1 MRDFAGQALATRLL
15 HFGIQGFHSRPAHS
29 SLGRFAVFAFI
40 SSSNYKVHKAPRKYL
55 RSGKNLREKA
65 PMHSYRG
72 FLLILVSGIILLASM
87 IPEPRPVNAQQ
98 GQRLVESVEISG
110 NRRLRKDD
118 VLYYVQT
125 RPGDVYNE
133 QQVQRDLQA
142 ILALGFFDKTATRVL
157 IEEGARGGV
166 NVIFEVKEL
175 PIIRDLQFEGL
186 KSVQES
192 DVLKAFRERRVGIS
206 KESTYDPVKARNA
219 IRVLKELL
227 AARGHPNATI
237 EEKRDEVSATS
248 TALTFVINEGERV
261 RVVEVQFEG
270 NTVFSDGK
278 LRGAMKYVKEAGLIT
293 RFKGQDILDRQ
304 KLEFD
309 LRNVDNY
316 MRSKGYLQARHGE
329 PRVEG
334 VGPRRTGFPILPLP
348 FLSSVDEGLRVTV
361 PIVEGKLYRIG
372 EMKIEGNSIFSEQ
385 NVRDVIGLN
394 KGDVANGEKI
404 GKALFENLKKY
415 YGAQGFIEYTAE
427 PTPTF
432 KENPQKPDEGIVD
445 FVITIEE
452 GKQFSLR
459 RLEFIGNTFTRDNV
473 LRREVLVNEGDIY
486 NQTAWEYSIIKLNQL
501 GYFDPIDKDK
511 DADFRTND
519 EEATV
524 DVNLKVT
531 ERGRQQISFN
541 GGLSGIGGSFF
552 GLEYSTNNLLGRGEI
567 LSLNMSAG
575 NRQKY
580 LQFSFTEPYIK
591 NRPITA
597 GFSLFGYTQKFF
609 GEGTFLSQNLEAQQ
623 GLLGSQIDFL
633 NVSDENLFT
642 RTSYGGSLF
651 ASAPLSEFYRK
662 RRFTQ
667 FSRVGMSYQFST
679 STVTDPEANTDPNN
693 PARFIPVVYSQPNIL
708 TSRATASFAYDTRNA
723 SIDPTSGRELS
734 AQFALAGLGGDVR
747 TYQPTLSYSQFFPVR
762 RKRSERPEVFGFRI
776 IAGTVGS
783 FAISNKV
790 KNAQSLAFVDGVP
803 IFERYFLGDEFTIRG
818 YNVRSISPL
827 APLDTFITSQNVVI
841 ATNPTETP
849 VPVPGLPASIA
860 SIGVFTGASG
870 SNMVQLPRSFTPI
883 GGDTQILGNF
893 EYRIPIIGNT
903 VGLAAFADI
912 GSAFNLR
919 GKDDQ
924 LFSSNFLDDQPFLST
939 VGFIRCPRSPFTI
952 ERVSLTT
959 LAACNANA
967 DLAVV
972 GFGGIPGLVV
982 RDNRLVT
989 QQELDN
995 ARSLGAFDP
1004 VTGLPFGFQR
1014 VFLRGQAQT
1023 NTAVRISQSIFSKLG
1038 DYRASLGM
1046 EVRVQV
1052 PVINVPFRL
1061 IFAYN
1066 PRAREDQIIDG
1077 FPFIFNEKKRVVRFS
1092 VGRTF

>member
-1 MRDFAGQALATRLL
+1 M
-15 HFGIQGFHSRPAHS
+15 
-29 SLGRFAVFAFI
+29 
-40 SSSNYKVHKAPRKYL
+40 
-55 RSGKNLREKA
+55 
-65 PMHSYRG
+65 
-72 FLLILVSGIILLASM
+72 LLASTVF
-87 IPEPRPVNAQQ
+87 ITRSVGAQ
-98 GQRLVESVEISG
+98 GQRLVESVDITG

-118 VLYYVQT
+118 ILYYVQT
-125 RPGDVYNE
+125 RPGDPYNE

-157 IEEGARGGV
+157 TEDGARGGI

-186 KSVQES
+186 KSVPES

-206 KESTYDPVKARNA
+206 KESIYDPVKARNA

-227 AARGHPNATI
+227 AASGHPNATV
-237 EEKRDEVSATS
+237 EERTDEVSATS
-248 TALTFVINEGERV
+248 TALTFVINEGDRV
-261 RVVEVQFEG
+261 RVVEIQFEG
-270 NTVFSDGK
+270 NQIFSDGK
-278 LRGAMKYVKEAGLIT
+278 LRGSMQLVKEAGLIS
-293 RFKGQDILDRQ
+293 RFRGQDILDRQ
-304 KLEFD
+304 KLEYD

-334 VGPRRTGFPILPLP
+334 VGRRRTGFPILPLP

-361 PIVEGKLYRIG
+361 PIVEGKLFRIG
-372 EMKIEGNSIFSEQ
+372 EMKIEGNSIFSEDTIRQ
-385 NVRDVIGLN
+385 VIGLN

-415 YGAQGFIEYTAE
+415 YGQQGFIEYTAE

-432 KENPQKPDEGIVD
+432 KDNPQKPDEGIVD
-445 FVITIEE
+445 FLITIEE

-459 RLEFIGNTFTRDNV
+459 RLEFLGNTFTRDNV
-473 LRREVLVNEGDIY
+473 LRREVLLNEGDIY

-511 DADFRTND
+511 DADFRTNE

-524 DVNLKVT
+524 DVNLKVA

-567 LSLNMSAG
+567 LSINLSAG

-580 LQFSFTEPYIK
+580 LQLSFTEPYIK

-597 GFSLFGYTQKFF
+597 GFSVFGYTQKFF
-609 GEGTFLSQNLEAQQ
+609 GEGTFLSQNIDAQQ
-623 GLLGSQIDFL
+623 GLSGSQLDFL

-642 RTSYGGSLF
+642 RTSYGASVF

-667 FSRVGMSYQFST
+667 FSRVGLSYQFST
-679 STVTDPEANTDPNN
+679 SSVTDPEVNQDPEN
-693 PARFIPVVYSQPNIL
+693 PSAFIPVIYSQPNII
-708 TSRATASFAYDTRNA
+708 TSRLTGSFNYDTRNA
-723 SIDPTSGRELS
+723 SIDPTSGREFSMSL
-734 AQFALAGLGGDVR
+734 ALAGLAGDVR
-747 TYQPTLSYSQFFPVR
+747 TYQPTIQYSQFIAVR

-783 FAISNKV
+783 FATSQKV
-790 KNAQSLAFVDGVP
+790 RNAQSLAFVDGVP
-803 IFERYFLGDEFTIRG
+803 IFERFFLGDEFSIRG

-827 APLDTFITSQNVVI
+827 APLDTFITSQNVVL
-841 ATNPTETP
+841 ATNGAGDPEP
-849 VPVPGLPASIA
+849 IPNLPASLA
-860 SIGVFTGASG
+860 NVGLFTGVSGANTAS
-870 SNMVQLPRSFTPI
+870 LPRSFTPI
-883 GGDTQILGNF
+883 GADTQILGNF
-893 EYRIPIIGNT
+893 EYRIPLIGST

-919 GKDDQ
+919 SKSDQ
-924 LFSSNFLDDQPFLST
+924 IFSSNFLPDQPFLST
-939 VGFIRCPRSPFTI
+939 VGVIRCPRSPLGF
-952 ERVSLTT
+952 EFPSLST
-959 LAACNANA
+959 LAACNANS
-967 DLAVV
+967 DLALVA
-972 GFGGIPGLVV
+972 GGLVL

-989 QQELDN
+989 TQELEN
-995 ARSLGAFDP
+995 ARNNGPFDP
-1004 VTGLPFGFQR
+1004 ITGLPFGFQR
-1014 VFLRGQAQT
+1014 VFLRGDAQT
-1023 NTAVRISQSIFSKLG
+1023 TTAVRLSESLFSKFG

-1066 PRAREDQIIDG
+1066 PKARENQIIDG
-1077 FPFIFNEKKRVVRFS
+1077 FPFIFNEKKRVIRFS

>member
-1 MRDFAGQALATRLL
+1 
-15 HFGIQGFHSRPAHS
+15 
-29 SLGRFAVFAFI
+29 
-40 SSSNYKVHKAPRKYL
+40 
-55 RSGKNLREKA
+55 
-65 PMHSYRG
+65 MHSYRG
-72 FLLILVSGIILLASM
+72 FLLTLVSGIVLLAS
-87 IPEPRPVNAQQ
+87 IFCSARVVSAQQ
-98 GQRLVESVEISG
+98 TPTQRLVESVDIIN

-118 VLYYVQT
+118 LIYYIQT
-125 RPGDVYNE
+125 RPGDPYDAS
-133 QQVQRDLQA
+133 QVERDLQT
-142 ILALGFFDKTATRVL
+142 LLSLGFFEKTATRAY

-166 NVIFEVKEL
+166 NVVFDVREL
-175 PIIRDLQFEGL
+175 PIIRDLQFDGL
-186 KSVQES
+186 KSVPES

-206 KESTYDPVKARNA
+206 KESIYDPVKARTA

-227 AARGHPNATI
+227 AAKGHPNATI
-237 EEKRDEVSATS
+237 EERREEVSNTS

-261 RVVEVQFEG
+261 RVVEIQFEG
-270 NTVFSDGK
+270 NTVFSDGA

-293 RFKGQDILDRQ
+293 RFKGMDILHRE
-304 KLEFD
+304 KLDFD

-334 VGPRRTGFPILPLP
+334 VGPRRTGFPVLPLP

-361 PIVEGKLYRIG
+361 PIVEGKVYRIG
-372 EMKIEGNSIFSEQ
+372 EMKIEGNSIFSEPTI
-385 NVRDVIGLN
+385 RAVIGLN

-415 YGAQGFIEYTAE
+415 YGQQGFIEYTAE

-432 KENPQKPDEGIVD
+432 KDNPQKPEEGIVD

-473 LRREVLVNEGDIY
+473 LRREVLLNEGDIY
-486 NQTAWEYSIIKLNQL
+486 NQSAWEYSIIKLNQL

-511 DADFRTND
+511 DADFKTNE
-519 EEATV
+519 EEAQV

-567 LSLNMSAG
+567 LSINLSAG

-609 GEGTFLSQNLEAQQ
+609 GEGTFLSQNTEAQQ
-623 GLLGSQIDFL
+623 GLSGNQLDFL
-633 NVSDENLFT
+633 NVSEENLFT
-642 RTSYGGSLF
+642 RTSFGGSLF
-651 ASAPLSEFYRK
+651 ISAPLSEFYRK

-667 FSRVGMSYQFST
+667 FSRVGLSYQLST
-679 STVTDPEANTDPNN
+679 SSVKDPEVNEDPNN
-693 PARFIPVVYSQPNIL
+693 PTAFIPVVYKQPDII
-708 TSRATASFAYDTRNA
+708 TSRITGTFAYDTRNA
-723 SIDPTSGRELS
+723 SIDPTQGRELS
-734 AQFALAGLGGDVR
+734 LQMALAGLGGDVR
-747 TYQPTLSYSQFFPVR
+747 TYQPTLTYSHFIPVR
-762 RKRSERPEVFGFRI
+762 RKRSDRPEVFGFRI

-783 FAISNKV
+783 FATSSKV
-790 KNAQSLAFVDGVP
+790 KEANSLAFVDGIP
-803 IFERYFLGDEFTIRG
+803 IFERYFLGDEFSIRG

-827 APLDTFITSQNVVI
+827 APLDTYITSRNVVV
-841 ATNPTETP
+841 ASNAVGTP
-849 VPVPGLPASIA
+849 LPVPGVPPGLAA
-860 SIGVFTGASG
+860 IGTFTGVSG
-870 SNMVQLPRSFTPI
+870 SNVAQLPRSFTPI
-883 GGDTQILGNF
+883 GGDTQVLGNF
-893 EYRIPIIGNT
+893 EYRIPIIGNI

-912 GSAFNLR
+912 GTSFNLR
-919 GKDDQ
+919 SKTDQ
-924 LFSSNFLDDQPFLST
+924 FFSSSFLTDQPFLQS
-939 VGFIRCPRSPFTI
+939 VGLVRCQRAPGGVVFA
-952 ERVSLTT
+952 SLSS
-959 LAACNANA
+959 LAACNNFT
-967 DLAVV
+967 DLALVN
-972 GFGGIPGLVV
+972 GSGLVM
-982 RDNRLVT
+982 RDNRMVT
-989 QQELDN
+989 TQELDS
-995 ARSLGAFDP
+995 ARNLGPFDP
-1004 VTGLPFGFQR
+1004 STGLPFGFQQ
-1014 VFLRGQAQT
+1014 VFLRGEAQT
-1023 NTAVRISQSIFSKLG
+1023 NTAVRLSQSLFAKFG

-1066 PRAREDQIIDG
+1066 PKARQDQIIDG
-1077 FPFIFNEKKRVVRFS
+1077 FPFIFNEKKKVMRFS

>member
-1 MRDFAGQALATRLL
+1 M
-15 HFGIQGFHSRPAHS
+15 
-29 SLGRFAVFAFI
+29 
-40 SSSNYKVHKAPRKYL
+40 Y
-55 RSGKNLREKA
+55 
-65 PMHSYRG
+65 SYRG
-72 FLLILVSGIILLASM
+72 FLLMFVSGIVLLISM
-87 IPEPRPVNAQQ
+87 ISAPRLVSAQQ
-98 GQRLVESVEISG
+98 TQRLVESVDITG

-125 RPGDVYNE
+125 RPGDPYNE

-142 ILALGFFDKTATRVL
+142 ILALGFFDKTKTRVL
-157 IEEGARGGV
+157 TEEGARGGI
-166 NVIFEVKEL
+166 NVIFEVREL

-186 KSVQES
+186 KSVPES
-192 DVLKAFRERRVGIS
+192 DVLKTFRERRVGVS
-206 KESTYDPVKARNA
+206 KESIYDPVKVQNA

-227 AARGHPNATI
+227 AAHGHPNATV
-237 EEKRDEVSATS
+237 EKQLEEVSNTS
-248 TALTFVINEGERV
+248 TALTFVIHEGERV
-261 RVVEVQFEG
+261 RVVEIQFEG
-270 NTVFSDGK
+270 NNVFSDGK
-278 LRGAMKYVKEAGLIT
+278 LRGAMKLVKEAGLIT

-304 KLEFD
+304 KLDYD

-361 PIVEGKLYRIG
+361 PIVEGRIYRIG
-372 EMKIEGNSIFSEQ
+372 EMKIEGNSIFSEDAI
-385 NVRDVIGLN
+385 RGYIGLN

-404 GKALFENLKKY
+404 GKALFENLKKV
-415 YGAQGFIEYTAE
+415 YGSQGFIEYTAE

-432 KENPQKPDEGIVD
+432 KDNPQKPDEGIVD

-473 LRREVLVNEGDIY
+473 LRREVLLNEGDIY
-486 NQTAWEYSIIKLNQL
+486 NQNAWEYSIIKLNQL

-511 DADFRTND
+511 DADFKTNE

-524 DVNLKVT
+524 DLNLKVT

-567 LSLNMSAG
+567 LSLNISAG

-580 LQFSFTEPYIK
+580 LQFSFTEPYIN

-609 GEGTFLSQNLEAQQ
+609 GEGTFLSQNLNAQQ
-623 GLLGSQIDFL
+623 GLSGSQLDFL
-633 NVSDENLFT
+633 NVSEENLFT

-651 ASAPLSEFYRK
+651 LSAPLSEFYRK

-667 FSRVGMSYQFST
+667 FSRVGASYSFST
-679 STVTDPEANTDPNN
+679 SSVTDPKVNLDPNN
-693 PARFIPVVYSQPNIL
+693 PTQFIPVVYTQPNIL
-708 TSRATASFAYDTRNA
+708 TSRGTVSFTYDTRNA
-723 SIDPTSGRELS
+723 SVDPTQGREL
-734 AQFALAGLGGDVR
+734 AFQADVAGLGGDVR
-747 TYQPTLSYSQFFPVR
+747 TYQPTISYSQFIPLR
-762 RKRSERPEVFGFRI
+762 RKKSDHPEVFGFRV
-776 IAGTVGS
+776 IAKTVGS
-783 FAISNKV
+783 FATSSKVRNSN
-790 KNAQSLAFVDGVP
+790 SLAFIDGVP
-803 IFERYFLGDEFTIRG
+803 IFERFFLGDEFTVRG
-818 YNVRSISPL
+818 YNVRSITPL
-827 APLDTFITSQNVVI
+827 APLDTFVTSRNVVI
-841 ATNPTETP
+841 ASNPGPEAP
-849 VPVPGLPASIA
+849 VVVPGLPASLA
-860 SIGVFTGASG
+860 SVGLFTGVSG
-870 SNMVQLPRSFTPI
+870 ANVAALPRSFTPI
-883 GGDTQILGNF
+883 GADTQILGNF
-893 EYRIPIIGNT
+893 EYRIPVIGNT

-919 GKDDQ
+919 SKKDQ
-924 LFSSNFLDDQPFLST
+924 LFSSNFLADQPFLSQI
-939 VGFIRCPRSPFTI
+939 GFIPCARAGGFAIVNLS
-952 ERVSLTT
+952 T
-959 LAACNANA
+959 LAACNNYT
-967 DLAVV
+967 DLALVA
-972 GFGGIPGLVV
+972 GSSGIPGLVA

-989 QQELDN
+989 TQELDN
-995 ARSLGAFDP
+995 ARSLGPFDP
-1004 VTGLPFGFQR
+1004 TTQLPFGFQQ
-1014 VFLRGQAQT
+1014 VFLRGEAQT
-1023 NTAVRISQSIFSKLG
+1023 NTAVRLSQSLFAKLG

-1066 PRAREDQIIDG
+1066 PRARQDQVISG
-1077 FPFIFNEKKRVVRFS
+1077 FPFIFNEKKRVMRFS